1 MPLVRTPHRRTSTLS
16 TSTLSTSSTVT
27 LSDEGCNAFMRA
39 LCRDLAEARQ
49 AVLAAHEARL
59 VGQTLP
65 HPDMNGVLCTVVRME
80 VDEENIVNV
89 VCTFTNSTGEVEFVW
104 LDL

>member
-1 MPLVRTPHRRTSTLS
+1 MSASTTSTG
-16 TSTLSTSSTVT
+16 TLTSTSSTVT
-27 LSDEGCNAFMRA
+27 LSDEGCTAFRRA
-39 LCRDLAEARQ
+39 LCRDLASARQ